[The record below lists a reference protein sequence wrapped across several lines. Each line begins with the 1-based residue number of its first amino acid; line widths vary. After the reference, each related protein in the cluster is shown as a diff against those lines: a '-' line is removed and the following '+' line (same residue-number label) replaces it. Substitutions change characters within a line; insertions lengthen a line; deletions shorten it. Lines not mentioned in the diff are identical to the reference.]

1 MHINFGLENKKNWR
15 PCIYL
20 VKVIILS
27 GWFEF
32 FNRRP
37 TNRSAFDYLNENLWN
52 GNIAYSSL
60 ACLIYLGVVYY
71 RGKINID
78 LPFCICIGAGLFNL
92 RCRRVDS
99 GRDLYDNAVMIARKG
114 NREKQSREA
123 LFAFRQRT
131 TPLFNSDPNRIR
143 MDDH

>member
-1 MHINFGLENKKNWR
+1 MHINFWLENKKNWR

-32 FNRRP
+32 FIRRT

-52 GNIAYSSL
+52 GNIFSSL
-60 ACLIYLGVVYY
+60 ACLIYLGVVYS

-78 LPFCICIGAGLFNL
+78 LPFCICIGAAGCFNL

-99 GRDLYDNAVMIARKG
+99 GRDLYGNAVMIARIG
-114 NREKQSREA
+114 NRKKQSR
-123 LFAFRQRT
+123 
-131 TPLFNSDPNRIR
+131 
-143 MDDH
+143 